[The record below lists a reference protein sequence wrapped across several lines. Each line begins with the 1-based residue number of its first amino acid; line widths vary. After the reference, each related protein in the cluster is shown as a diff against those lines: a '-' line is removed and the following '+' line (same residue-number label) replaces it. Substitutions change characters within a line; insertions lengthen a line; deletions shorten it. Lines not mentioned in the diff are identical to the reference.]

1 MDDIDLCILIFY
13 DFFPSPKLD
22 ISNLNTISQ
31 KSAYRVDA
39 EPSFEELSTQFP
51 LLILLVLIFFINFT
65 ARIIFSPLMPTIEA
79 DLSLTHSDAGLL
91 FLLISFGYFIGMLG
105 SSFVSAAITH
115 KKTISLSA
123 MAVGL
128 TLLPISFSSNKWIL
142 LIGLLVLG
150 ISAGLYLPSGLATL
164 TSAINPRQW
173 GKAIAVHEMAPN
185 LGFVAAPLL
194 AEFFMF
200 WFSWRTVLV
209 ALGLTSLLMGLAN
222 ARFGRRGELTGEL
235 PKFGVIRTLVK
246 QRSFLIMLLLFCAG
260 IGSFLGIYT
269 MLPLYLVTEQGM
281 DREMANTLV
290 AISRIPGLAV
300 VFLAGWATDRFGPR
314 RALMWIFMLTGL
326 STMALGF
333 AEGLWVSVFVFI
345 QPMIA
350 VCFPPAA
357 LVALS
362 LIGPHETRNIAVSIT
377 IPFAF
382 LIGGGILPILIGILG
397 DAGAFKVGIVLV
409 GVLILLTSILPRYL
423 IFTRH

>member
-1 MDDIDLCILIFY
+1 MR
-13 DFFPSPKLD
+13 
-22 ISNLNTISQ
+22 
-31 KSAYRVDA
+31 KSASVIDA
-39 EPSFEELSTQFP
+39 DMGFGDLRSHFP
-51 LLILLVLIFFINFT
+51 FLLFMAFIFFVNFT
-65 ARIIFSPLMPTIEA
+65 ARIIFAPLMPTIEA
-79 DLSLTHSDAGLL
+79 DFSLTHSEAGLL
-91 FLLISFGYFIGMLG
+91 FLLISLGYFMGMLG
-105 SSFVSAAITH
+105 SGFISAAITH
-115 KKTISLSA
+115 KNTISLSA
-123 MAVGL
+123 IAVGL

-142 LIGLLVLG
+142 LSGLLVLG

-164 TSAINPRQW
+164 TAIINPRQW

-194 AEFFMF
+194 AEIFMF
-200 WFSWRTVLV
+200 WFSWRIILAVL
-209 ALGLTSLLMGLAN
+209 GMTSFLMGLAN
-222 ARFGRRGELTGEL
+222 TRYGRRGELTGEP

-246 QRSFLIMLLLFCAG
+246 QKSFLIMLLLFCAG

-281 DREMANTLV
+281 DREVANTLV
-290 AISRIPGLAV
+290 AVSRIPGLAV
-300 VFLAGWATDRFGPR
+300 VFIAGWATDRFGPKR
-314 RALMWIFMLTGL
+314 TLGWIYMLTGIF
-326 STMALGF
+326 TMALGF

-345 QPMIA
+345 QPMVA

-397 DAGAFKVGIVLV
+397 DAGAFEFGIVLV
-409 GVLILLTSILPRYL
+409 GGLTLLASILPRYL
-423 IFTRH
+423 AFR

>member
-1 MDDIDLCILIFY
+1 MTMCLCLKIFY
-13 DFFPSPKLD
+13 GFFLSPKLD
-22 ISNLNTISQ
+22 VSNLKTISQ
-31 KSAYRVDA
+31 NSASGVNADKS
-39 EPSFEELSTQFP
+39 FGELRSQLPF
-51 LLILLVLIFFINFT
+51 LLFLVLIFFINFT

-91 FLLISFGYFIGMLG
+91 FLLISFGYFMGMLG
-105 SSFVSAAITH
+105 SGFLSAAVTH

-123 MAVGL
+123 IAVGL

-142 LIGLLVLG
+142 LIGLFVLG
-150 ISAGLYLPSGLATL
+150 LSAGLYLPSGLATL
-164 TSAINPRQW
+164 TSIINPRQW

-194 AEFFMF
+194 AEMFML
-200 WFSWRTVLV
+200 WFSWRIILLVLGV
-209 ALGLTSLLMGLAN
+209 TSLLMGLTN
-222 ARFGRRGELTGEL
+222 ARFGKRGELRGEP
-235 PKFGVIRTLVK
+235 PKFGAIRTLVK
-246 QRSFLIMLLLFCAG
+246 KRSFLIMLLLFCAG
-260 IGSFLGIYT
+260 IGGFLGIYT

-300 VFLAGWATDRFGPR
+300 VFIAGWATDRFGPKR
-314 RALMWIFMLTGL
+314 TLVWIFMLTGIM
-326 STMALGF
+326 TMALGF
-333 AEGLWVSVFVFI
+333 AKGFWISVFVFI

-382 LIGGGILPILIGILG
+382 LIGGGMLPILIGILG
-397 DAGAFKVGIVLV
+397 DAGAFGLGIVIV
-409 GVLILLTSILPRYL
+409 GGLILLTSILPRYL
-423 IFTRH
+423 IFMRS

>member
-1 MDDIDLCILIFY
+1 M
-13 DFFPSPKLD
+13 
-22 ISNLNTISQ
+22 SQ
-31 KSAYRVDA
+31 NSVSEINADKN
-39 EPSFEELSTQFP
+39 FGELRNQFP
-51 LLILLVLIFFINFT
+51 VLLFLALIFFINFT

-105 SSFVSAAITH
+105 SGFLSAAVTH

-123 MAVGL
+123 IAVGL

-142 LIGLLVLG
+142 LIGLFVLG
-150 ISAGLYLPSGLATL
+150 LSAGLYLPSGLATL
-164 TSAINPRQW
+164 TSIINPRQW

-194 AEFFMF
+194 AEIFMF
-200 WFSWRTVLV
+200 WFSWRIILMV
-209 ALGLTSLLMGLAN
+209 LGLTSLLVGLAN
-222 ARFGRRGELTGEL
+222 TCYGKSGEFTSEP
-235 PKFGVIRTLVK
+235 PKFGAIRVLVK
-246 QRSFLIMLLLFCAG
+246 QRSFLIMLILFCAG
-260 IGSFLGIYT
+260 IGSFFGIYA

-300 VFLAGWATDRFGPR
+300 VFVAGWATDRFGPKQS
-314 RALMWIFMLTGL
+314 LVWIFMLTGL

-333 AEGLWVSVFVFI
+333 ATGYWTYVFVFI

-362 LIGPHETRNIAVSIT
+362 LIGTPKTRNIAVSIT

-397 DAGAFKVGIVLV
+397 DAGAFGLGILIVGGFI
-409 GVLILLTSILPRYL
+409 ILTSILPRYL
-423 IFTRH
+423 IFQRH